1 MNGGRSCF
9 RVAPRYLAVLPQRP
23 SLWCLAQRHL
33 EPSTFRTAGR
43 PRGRSQ
49 VTYRSADAA
58 LSPPSSVLAAA
69 PVGAMRLRCRTGEHS
84 HALQVLRRRPWGT
97 RTYTH
102 KHTRVQTHTYT
113 PNSWHLEKEKKS
125 SDKQQL
131 LTGNNSLNKDELST
145 RVIFIKCTTRC
156 VFVLLRQVRHHSG
169 GTR

>member
-1 MNGGRSCF
+1 MWGGACF
-9 RVAPRYLAVLPQRP
+9 RAAPRSPAVLQQRP

-33 EPSTFRTAGR
+33 EPSTFHIAGR
-43 PRGRSQ
+43 PGRRSR
-49 VTYRSADAA
+49 VTYRSADAV
-58 LSPPSSVLAAA
+58 LSPRSSVSAAA
-69 PVGAMRLRCRTGEHS
+69 AVGAMRLRCRTGEHS

-97 RTYTH
+97 CTYTH
-102 KHTRVQTHTYT
+102 KHTHTYT
-113 PNSWHLEKEKKS
+113 PSSWHLEKEKKS